1 MKKKD
6 QIIIGE
12 AKLLPHDIDT
22 ERAVLASI
30 IMYNHRY
37 QDFSDILNA
46 DVFYGEKEKA
56 IYRCIEGVIAE
67 GGITDINSLYAY
79 SQSHDVGYILER
91 YDFVYVIE
99 FANKQTLNQDVTRIV
114 DMYKRRVFWIE
125 GQIFCRDILDMTLD
139 PEKTVNDFL
148 LKLQTLL
155 NNTGAAK
162 MDGYGDSS
170 SELHEAVEDNRE
182 GKNPGLHTGFMLFDN
197 YNLLRPQTL
206 TVIAAFTSVG
216 KSALAL
222 NITMAIARQNIP
234 VAYYSLEMSSA
245 ELVARSM
252 SKEMG
257 IPSSVIMNKP
267 LTEEQYR
274 KFKEIAERDKNLP
287 VYFDDRATVAFDKTI
302 RSIRRLVKT
311 KGIKLAVID
320 YLQIYNQVS
329 EDVEQSMAYM
339 VRMAKNIAKEMD
351 IAVIVLSQLNRSG
364 LHPSIKMLR
373 GSGQIEES
381 ADNIVLIDRPEAYPD
396 NKVTRYEGAFKD
408 VSIKGTAKLILSKG
422 RGVGTGCQMLAF
434 DGRFTEFRE
443 IQKPEGGQFKEQDE
457 DLPF

>member
-30 IMYNHRY
+30 IMYNHRF
-37 QDFSDILNA
+37 QDYSDILNA

-56 IYRCIEGVIAE
+56 IYRCIEGVIAD
-67 GGITDINSLYAY
+67 GGITDINSMYAY
-79 SQSHDVGYILER
+79 SQSHDVGYLLER
-91 YDFVYVIE
+91 TDFVYVIE
-99 FANKQTLNQDVTRIV
+99 FASKQTLSQDVTRIV

-125 GQIFCRDILDMTLD
+125 CQLFCRDILDMTLD
-139 PEKTVNDFL
+139 PDETINAFL
-148 LKLQTLL
+148 LKLQTML
-155 NNTGAAK
+155 NNTGAAN

-170 SELHEAVEDNRE
+170 CELHETVDENRE
-182 GKNPGLHTGFMLFDN
+182 GRSPGLHTGFKLFDDN
-197 YNLLRPQTL
+197 NLLRPQTL

-222 NITMAIARQNIP
+222 NITMAVARQNIP
-234 VAYYSLEMSSA
+234 VAYYSLEMSSK
-245 ELVARSM
+245 ELVARSI
-252 SKEMG
+252 SWEMG
-257 IPSSVIMNKP
+257 MPSNMILNKP
-267 LTEEQYR
+267 LNDEQYR
-274 KFKEIAERDKNLP
+274 KFNEIMERDKNLP
-287 VYFDDRATVAFDKTI
+287 LYFDDRATVTFDKTI
-302 RSIRRLVKT
+302 RSIRRLVRT
-311 KGIKLAVID
+311 KGIKLVVID
-320 YLQIYNQVS
+320 YLQIYNQVI

-339 VRMAKNIAKEMD
+339 ARSAKNIAKEMD

-396 NKVTRYEGAFKD
+396 NKVTKYEGQYSNVA
-408 VSIKGTAKLILSKG
+408 VKGTAKLILAKG
-422 RGVGTGCQMLAF
+422 RGVGTGCQLVKF
-434 DGRFTEFRE
+434 EGVYTRFSDIE
-443 IQKPEGGQFKEQDE
+443 KPEGGQYKEQKD